1 MRRGRRGAR
10 GRRRPRRRRAPGGRG
25 GGRRGGRAARA
36 ATWLAANS
44 AGAPAG
50 QQADA
55 VVALRAAGRRRASL
69 RPRVAALAK
78 VAPAYATTAGGA
90 GKVVMA
96 AVAARRDPASL
107 GGVNYLRRITG
118 RYAAGRYGAT
128 AWDQA
133 LSLLALRAAGRT
145 PPAAAVRA
153 TLAGR
158 GTGGWSFD
166 LQPDSRD
173 SVNATAIVLEALAAS
188 GVKGTDAR
196 VAAAVRW
203 MLAQR
208 NGAGGLASAGGG
220 APSRRQLDGG
230 GHPGPAGDR
239 PHARRRR
246 CGRRCGR
253 CRTGTARCAS
263 PAPAPAAACSPPTT
277 RWSRSPG
284 SRFPCGDSAEAGG

>member
-1 MRRGRRGAR
+1 V
-10 GRRRPRRRRAPGGRG
+10 RRRAPLALAAVAAIAVAAPQAGAASGDG
-25 GGRRGGRAARA
+25 AAAARA

-44 AGAPAG
+44 SGAPAG

-55 VVALRAAGRRRASL
+55 VVALRAAGRSSGSL

-78 VAPAYATTAGGA
+78 TAPAYATTAGGA
-90 GKVVMA
+90 AKVVMA

-107 GGVNYLRRITG
+107 GRVDYLRRITG

-153 TLAGR
+153 TFAGR
-158 GTGGWSFD
+158 GSGGWSFD
-166 LQPDSRD
+166 LQTDSRD
-173 SVNATAIVLEALAAS
+173 SVDATAIVLEALAAS

-220 APSRRQLDGG
+220 APSDANSTAGAIRALRATGRTPPASLRAALRALQDRDGSVRFTR
-230 GHPGPAGDR
+230 AG
-239 PHARRRR
+239 A
-246 CGRRCGR
+246 
-253 CRTGTARCAS
+253 
-263 PAPAPAAACSPPTT
+263 
-277 RWSRSPG
+277 G
-284 SRFPCGDSAEAGG
+284 SRLLATNDALVAFAGKSLPVR

>member
-1 MRRGRRGAR
+1 M
-10 GRRRPRRRRAPGGRG
+10 RRRAPLALAAVAAIAVAAPQAGAASGDG
-25 GGRRGGRAARA
+25 AAAARA

-44 AGAPAG
+44 SGAPAG

-55 VVALRAAGRRRASL
+55 VVALRAAGRSSGSL

-78 VAPAYATTAGGA
+78 TAPAYATTAGGA
-90 GKVVMA
+90 AKVVMA

-107 GGVNYLRRITG
+107 GRVDYLRRITG

-133 LSLLALRAAGRT
+133 LSLLALRAD
-145 PPAAAVRA
+145 
-153 TLAGR
+153 GR
-158 GTGGWSFD
+158 GSGGWSFD
-166 LQPDSRD
+166 LQTDSRD
-173 SVNATAIVLEALAAS
+173 SVDATAIVLEALAAS

-220 APSRRQLDGG
+220 APSDANSTAGAIRALRATGRTPPASLRAALRALQDRDGSVRFTR
-230 GHPGPAGDR
+230 AG
-239 PHARRRR
+239 A
-246 CGRRCGR
+246 
-253 CRTGTARCAS
+253 
-263 PAPAPAAACSPPTT
+263 
-277 RWSRSPG
+277 G
-284 SRFPCGDSAEAGG
+284 SRLLATNDALVAFAGKSLPVR